1 MNEKLQNYQAADILG
16 KSGPELVVKVY
27 DGAIGSMNNAV
38 ENYKAQDYES
48 GYEAMEKA
56 KKFIVHLYTTLDK
69 DRGGDI
75 AENLAKLYAFI
86 VEQINFVQATKDL
99 TKITDSVQILQNIR
113 EGWVQLAQDV
123 KGKNDLVGE
132 SGREAA
138 NVKNISMSI

>member
-123 KGKNDLVGE
+123 KGKNDPVGE

>member
-27 DGAIGSMNNAV
+27 DGAIGSMNGAI
-38 ENYKAQDYES
+38 ENYNAQDFES

-56 KKFIVHLYTTLDK
+56 KKFIIHLYTTLDK

-99 TKITDSVQILQNIR
+99 SKIADSVQILQNIR

-123 KGKNDLVGE
+123 KGKTDPVGE
-132 SGREAA
+132 TGGTAT